1 VHRVESGDG
10 GCPQED
16 EIGDLK
22 MTTAR
27 VLWSRSEI
35 SRIRCCSVD
44 YNQSQNLGV
53 WVGSRDLYPRS
64 PP

>member
-27 VLWSRSEI
+27 VLWSRSDLPYSVLFSGLQPI
-35 SRIRCCSVD
+35 SKSGG
-44 YNQSQNLGV
+44 LG
-53 WVGSRDLYPRS
+53 W
-64 PP
+64 